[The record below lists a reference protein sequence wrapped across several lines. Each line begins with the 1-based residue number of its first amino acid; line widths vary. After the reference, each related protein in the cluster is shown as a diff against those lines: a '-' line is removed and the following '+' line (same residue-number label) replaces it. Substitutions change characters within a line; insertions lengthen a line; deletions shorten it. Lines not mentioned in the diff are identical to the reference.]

1 MELVPFETVSE
12 SGHGKK
18 LPAYLWKLNRNCWHI
33 YGKSIEIAGISMEIN
48 GKRKLEMLE
57 IKRER
62 ERALT
67 VEREGQ
73 EQDQMGT

>member
-48 GKRKLEMLE
+48 GKRTIYGKSM
-57 IKRER
+57 ER
-62 ERALT
+62 ENSKC
-67 VEREGQ
+67 
-73 EQDQMGT
+73 